1 MYAVSFVSDYHWLND
16 KAVDILWIR
25 DWDVL
30 KKMFPKIADKKDL
43 SKEILISEMEQIFLK
58 NASFFQER
66 CIFYQKE
73 WLLFEQKWQRYLKQ
87 FFGIKAPQK
96 TITAALTLLPLY
108 PRDLKQNCFL
118 LPVRDDSPNAQSVIA
133 HELTHF
139 YYYDVLGFY
148 EKDLCITDSKKW
160 VLSEMLIPF
169 LFRDFYEKTGHQFC
183 CSAYLFKKETLERC
197 FPVFKN
203 SWQSEK
209 PFWTFLKDMEKI
221 NFSQHDLHVK
231 FLQD

>member
-73 WLLFEQKWQRYLKQ
+73 WLLFEQKWQRL
-87 FFGIKAPQK
+87 
-96 TITAALTLLPLY
+96 
-108 PRDLKQNCFL
+108 R
-118 LPVRDDSPNAQSVIA
+118 S
-133 HELTHF
+133 
-139 YYYDVLGFY
+139 
-148 EKDLCITDSKKW
+148 
-160 VLSEMLIPF
+160 M
-169 LFRDFYEKTGHQFC
+169 
-183 CSAYLFKKETLERC
+183 SAR
-197 FPVFKN
+197 
-203 SWQSEK
+203 
-209 PFWTFLKDMEKI
+209 I
-221 NFSQHDLHVK
+221 R
-231 FLQD
+231 